1 MAIPDSHRNLADHT
15 ASKSLDAL
23 IDLHSSCVDTL
34 RGLQKMAEKAE
45 PAFRPVV
52 DQFCALH
59 SRHAAYLDA
68 MAREMGGVPDVDGS
82 YMGTINRA
90 VVSLRA
96 VFDTIDAGVMDNVRS
111 GEGRVLAAFDHA
123 LQIDPAKEHLQALT
137 KMRAELSS
145 MLDATS
151 HLG

>member
-1 MAIPDSHRNLADHT
+1 MAITDSHHDLADQT
-15 ASKSLDAL
+15 GPKSLDAL
-23 IDLHSSCVDTL
+23 IDLHSCCVDTL
-34 RGLQKMAEKAE
+34 RGMQKMAEKAE

-52 DQFCALH
+52 EQFCAIH
-59 SRHAAYLDA
+59 SRHVAHLDS
-68 MAREMGGVPDVDGS
+68 MVREMGGVPDADGS

-96 VFDTIDAGVMDNVRS
+96 VFDTIDANIMDNVRS

-123 LQIDPAKEHLQALT
+123 LQIDPKKEHLQDLT

-145 MLDATS
+145 LLDATS